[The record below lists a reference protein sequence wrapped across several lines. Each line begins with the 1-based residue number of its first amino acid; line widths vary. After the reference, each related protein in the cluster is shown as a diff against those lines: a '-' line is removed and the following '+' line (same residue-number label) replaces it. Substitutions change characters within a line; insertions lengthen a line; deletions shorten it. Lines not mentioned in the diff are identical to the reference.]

1 MDINRWRDRLAI
13 VRQSPFIF
21 NDTLRYNLTLGNR
34 SATQADLDYVCENA
48 RVDEFFDEL
57 PNGYDTMLGDDGVRL
72 SGGQKQ
78 RVALARTL
86 LADADILIL
95 DEATSDLD
103 TNLEAQVQSAIEQM
117 DDDHIIITIAH
128 RLSTVKNADRIYA
141 LEDGQIAE
149 TGKHRELIAANGKY
163 AELYAVQASD

>member
-1 MDINRWRDRLAI
+1 M
-13 VRQSPFIF
+13 
-21 NDTLRYNLTLGNR
+21 
-34 SATQADLDYVCENA
+34 CEIA
-48 RVDEFFDEL
+48 KVDEFFDDL
-57 PNGYDTMLGDDGVRL
+57 PDGYETQLGEDGVRL